1 MKSLNV
7 IFVINQKD
15 LPGKRL
21 DGVNVV
27 VVTDERS
34 EAVGVTIVEH
44 DEVIDGYLVLIE
56 FEKELHN

>member
-1 MKSLNV
+1 M
-7 IFVINQKD
+7 FVSYDQRKTD
-15 LPGKRL
+15 LLGKRL

-44 DEVIDGYLVLIE
+44 DEVIDGYFVLFIE
-56 FEKELHN
+56 FERVLHN